1 MPECFAREARRKFFL
16 FLKKVESYLIKVH
29 RGKIFRGVINL
40 KSRGGGHKEI
50 HEGGHKKFLHAGGTP
65 PDPPRLPMYDTS
77 CLFHHCYRY
86 NEHIVHY
93 NDRHS
98 MFSILQRIGEHIQV

>member
-40 KSRGGGHKEI
+40 KSRGGVI
-50 HEGGHKKFLHAGGTP
+50 KKFTRGVIKNFFMPGAPPPTP
-65 PDPPRLPMYDTS
+65 PVCPCM
-77 CLFHHCYRY
+77 
-86 NEHIVHY
+86 
-93 NDRHS
+93 
-98 MFSILQRIGEHIQV
+98 MFKQDHGLVVGQLRILTFFQI